1 MALNFD
7 NYNQQVASI
16 QGQLAALQQKQYPQL
31 TTQLPYVPPPQFQSD
46 PVPQQ
51 LKYVDGPDGAREFQA
66 KLPYN
71 SSDVVFDKNDDIFYF
86 VYKDAN
92 GVSPKR
98 LTIGRFTLE
107 QETESDPM
115 YVTKSDLEQMEA
127 RIMAMLSP
135 KQKTAKKTTEV
146 TDE

>member
-16 QGQLAALQQKQYPQL
+16 QGQLAALQQKQFPTMNPVPFTPQ
-31 TTQLPYVPPPQFQSD
+31 VPFQSE
-46 PVPQQ
+46 PVSQQ
-51 LKYVDGPDGAREFQA
+51 LKYVDGPDGAKEFQS

-98 LTIGRFTLE
+98 LTIGHFTLE
-107 QETESDPM
+107 QEAGNDPV

-127 RIMAMLSP
+127 RIMAMLSSKP
-135 KQKTAKKTTEV
+135 KTTKKTTEV